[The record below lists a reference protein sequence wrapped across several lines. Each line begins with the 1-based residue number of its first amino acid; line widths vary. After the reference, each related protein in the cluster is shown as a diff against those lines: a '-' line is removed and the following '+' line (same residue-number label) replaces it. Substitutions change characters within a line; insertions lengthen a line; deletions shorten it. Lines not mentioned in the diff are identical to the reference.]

1 MNSLAA
7 LFSFQGTDR
16 PKATRRSP
24 GELPFRDGLATLWN
38 PGAAVNENLRQRA
51 VRSAPSRLRRRFFR
65 RRGVLRAPDSL

>member
-24 GELPFRDGLATLWN
+24 GELPFRDGLMILRN
-38 PGAAVNENLRQRA
+38 PE
-51 VRSAPSRLRRRFFR
+51 
-65 RRGVLRAPDSL
+65 RGVNQNLDRPPVLAVFRPMKRSLPPRIPYS

>member
-24 GELPFRDGLATLWN
+24 GELPFRDGLATL
-38 PGAAVNENLRQRA
+38 
-51 VRSAPSRLRRRFFR
+51 
-65 RRGVLRAPDSL
+65 